1 MTIRCWACRASFSA
15 DHIHRDGILR
25 GRSARSGGP
34 YRIYGC
40 PSCRKENR
48 IENLADG
55 SSYCSPAKEIGI
67 LDWLFGWIEPL
78 APEDFLEIQRWL
90 HRHAR
95 EREAVFDALGD
106 RRYTRSWWRR
116 MLTAFIP
123 RRERSRKSVDT
134 GQGPSRDPED
144 SPTSTPLPH
153 PYRILGLP
161 AEATSEQIR
170 KRFRELVKKT
180 HPDKLH
186 DANPGQIETAS
197 RRLQQLIRSYEELKK
212 RGQV

>member
-1 MTIRCWACRASFSA
+1 MTIRCWACRASLSA
-15 DHIHRDGILR
+15 DHIRRDGILR
-25 GRSARSGGP
+25 GRSERSGGP
-34 YRIYGC
+34 YRIYSC

-90 HRHAR
+90 HRHAL
-95 EREAVFDALGD
+95 EREAVFEAMGD

-116 MLTAFIP
+116 ILRTLDP
-123 RRERSRKSVDT
+123 RQGRKRKSVDP
-134 GQGPSRDPED
+134 GQGRRRDTEE
-144 SPTSTPLPH
+144 SPGATPLPH

-170 KRFRELVKKT
+170 NRFRELVKTT

-186 DANPGQIETAS
+186 DANPEQIEAAS
-197 RRLQQLIRSYEELKK
+197 RRLQQLIRSYDELKS

>member
-1 MTIRCWACRASFSA
+1 MTIRCWACRASLSA
-15 DHIHRDGILR
+15 DHIRRDGILR
-25 GRSARSGGP
+25 GRSEQSGGP
-34 YRIYGC
+34 YRIYSC

-55 SSYCSPAKEIGI
+55 TSYCSPAKEIGI

-78 APEDFLEIQRWL
+78 APEDFLEIQHWL
-90 HRHAR
+90 HRHAS
-95 EREAVFDALGD
+95 EREAVFEAMGD

-116 MLTAFIP
+116 FLTTLDP
-123 RRERSRKSVDT
+123 RQKRNKKAADPGQRPGRET
-134 GQGPSRDPED
+134 EDP
-144 SPTSTPLPH
+144 PAPTPLPH

-170 KRFRELVKKT
+170 NRFRELVKTT

-186 DANPGQIETAS
+186 DANPEQIEAAS
-197 RRLQQLIRSYEELKK
+197 RRLQQLIRSYEELKG